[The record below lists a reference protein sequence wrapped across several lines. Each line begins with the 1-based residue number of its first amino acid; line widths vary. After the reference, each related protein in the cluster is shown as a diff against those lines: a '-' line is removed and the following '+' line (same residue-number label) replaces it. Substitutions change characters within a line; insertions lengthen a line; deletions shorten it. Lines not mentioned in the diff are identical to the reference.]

1 MLKGMKFLLKKSK
14 AFKNSPRSLSS
25 LRVKRS
31 NPLTSPH
38 TLSSLL
44 RCAYNDDR
52 QGDVGRSMIEMLG
65 VLAIIAVLSVAGI
78 AGYSKAMQKFK
89 VNKIIY
95 EYNNIILG
103 MMEQA
108 DNFRYFPHQHLGT
121 VLKSLNII
129 PQGWKMPDSQTV
141 RDDIVGNEI
150 MVYNNHGSETDM
162 LTMEL
167 RLGGAVYK
175 KNNETNYMCREVLT
189 NLVYPLHDTLYN
201 FFVWQADTVSKM
213 WFGDKYVSEG
223 RKAIKDMMPSD
234 IQAACSLCVD
244 KGYGICAI
252 VISF

>member
-1 MLKGMKFLLKKSK
+1 MLEGIEFIRRKSRG
-14 AFKNSPRSLSS
+14 FNTLPPCLSS
-25 LRVKRS
+25 W
-31 NPLTSPH
+31 
-38 TLSSLL
+38 L
-44 RCAYNDDR
+44 RCACNSER
-52 QGDVGRSMIEMLG
+52 EGEIGRSMIEMLG

-108 DNFRYFPHQHLGT
+108 DNFRYLPHQHLGT

-223 RKAIKDMMPSD
+223 RKAIKDMTPSD